1 MYRSSGIQ
9 ILPAI
14 LPKAS
19 SVVSFI
25 REPTWIAQMAMP
37 GYDARTFSNEEKAD
51 FKQNPDKHLEYRK
64 DIERLG
70 NGVFPLFLQESD
82 AQKQAFEMFQ
92 NAMRDGIDDPILKDK
107 LVPDWSVGCRRLT
120 PGVGY
125 LDALSHEKSSV
136 VYGEIASISEKG
148 PITADGKEHPV
159 EVLICATGFDT
170 TFKPRFPL
178 VGPDG
183 STLADKWEVEP
194 SSYLGLAAAGFPN
207 YFMFLGPNC
216 PVGNGPVLIGIESQ
230 ADYFMKFIKKF
241 REENIK

>member
-1 MYRSSGIQ
+1 
-9 ILPAI
+9 
-14 LPKAS
+14 
-19 SVVSFI
+19 
-25 REPTWIAQMAMP
+25 
-37 GYDARTFSNEEKAD
+37 
-51 FKQNPDKHLEYRK
+51 
-64 DIERLG
+64 
-70 NGVFPLFLQESD
+70 
-82 AQKQAFEMFQ
+82 MFQ